1 MPSPDRSRR
10 VVRGMQDATR
20 PHRATPPLLA
30 TLALVAMLG
39 APTANAAE
47 DAGFRYRAPIEVG
60 RSAPFIELALG
71 PEAYAHAAQPGLR
84 DLRVVDARGERV
96 PHALLGARSELRAS
110 EQAHPA
116 TLYPLPARPDAS
128 GTWQAPVEVV
138 VDGDRVRVRR
148 GAGAAADAPA
158 AHAGSTGAAI
168 AGRAPDAAA
177 VADAGASGSAA
188 TAGLEHGVSPGGW
201 IVDLGERKAE
211 EPVPRWLRLRWSG
224 PAEFTAGFR
233 FETSDDLRI
242 WRAGGSGQVM
252 ALASPTGPLTQP
264 SIALPPAPGR
274 FVRLLWNEP
283 RGAPVLAGADVV
295 TTAHDRVAIDAP
307 DEIAFAPVATPA
319 DRATLAAPAAD
330 ALYFDLGGVL
340 PLVRVALRF
349 SAGTHVAPVRLQG
362 RDRAEDAWRDLG
374 QGVFYRLERAGE
386 VATAPPL
393 ALERSVRFVRV
404 VPDPRAA
411 ALEGA
416 GTRLVVQA
424 QLERLVFA
432 AQGEPPYA
440 LLAGAAQAPAG
451 ALPVATLVP
460 DLAQERARFGLAR
473 LGAWIENEA
482 VARRLEAERRA
493 AQWRPWLLW
502 SVLLLGIAGLGF
514 MVWRLAAAARAP
526 ARSATRSD
534 TD

>member
-1 MPSPDRSRR
+1 VRSPDTSRR
-10 VVRGMQDATR
+10 GQRSTS
-20 PHRATPPLLA
+20 RATPSLLA
-30 TLALVAMLG
+30 ALMLLTSLAVAG
-39 APTANAAE
+39 VDAAE
-47 DAGFRYRAPIEVG
+47 EAAFRYRAPIEVE
-60 RSAPFIELALG
+60 RSAPFIELALA
-71 PEAYAHAAQPGLR
+71 PDAYARSAQPGLR
-84 DLRVVDARGERV
+84 DLRIVDARGARV

-110 EQAHPA
+110 EQSQPA
-116 TLYPLPARPDAS
+116 MLYPLPARPDAS

-148 GAGAAADAPA
+148 GAGAAADATA
-158 AHAGSTGAAI
+158 AGTGS
-168 AGRAPDAAA
+168 AAA
-177 VADAGASGSAA
+177 AATAIASGSGAGA
-188 TAGLEHGVSPGGW
+188 TAVAAPGGSLSPGGW
-201 IVDLGERKAE
+201 IVDLGERKPE
-211 EPVPRWLRLRWSG
+211 DPVPRWLRLRWSG

-242 WRAGGSGQVM
+242 WRGGGTGQVM
-252 ALASPTGPLTQP
+252 ALASPAGPLTQP
-264 SIALPPAPGR
+264 SIALPPSPGR
-274 FVRLLWNEP
+274 FVRLLWSEP
-283 RGAPVLAGADVV
+283 RGAPVLTGADVV

-307 DEIAFAPVATPA
+307 DEIVLAPVAAPA

-340 PLVRVALRF
+340 PALRVGLRF
-349 SAGTHVAPVRLQG
+349 ARGTHVAPVRLQG
-362 RDRAEDAWRDLG
+362 RDQADDAWRDLA

-386 VATAPPL
+386 VATAPL
-393 ALERSVRFVRV
+393 LTVDRSVRFVRV

-411 ALEGA
+411 ALDGA
-416 GTRLVVQA
+416 GTQLVVQA

-460 DLAQERARFGLAR
+460 DLANERARFGLAR

-482 VARRLEAERRA
+482 VARRLQAERRA

-502 SVLLLGIAGLGF
+502 TVLLFGIAGLGF
-514 MVWRLAAAARAP
+514 MVWRLAASGREP
-526 ARSATRSD
+526 ARGASRPDAD
-534 TD
+534 

>member
-1 MPSPDRSRR
+1 MH
-10 VVRGMQDATR
+10 R
-20 PHRATPPLLA
+20 PTLPLLA
-30 TLALVAMLG
+30 TLSVVALLG
-39 APTANAAE
+39 APTARAAD
-47 DAGFRYRAPIEVG
+47 DAGFRYRAPIDVE

-71 PEAYAHAAQPGLR
+71 PAAYARAAQPGLR
-84 DLRVVDARGERV
+84 DLRVVDARGQRV
-96 PHALLGARSELRAS
+96 PHALLGARSELRTS
-110 EQAHPA
+110 EQSHPA
-116 TLYPLPARPDAS
+116 MLYPLPARPDAS
-128 GTWQAPVEVV
+128 GTWSAPVEVV

-148 GAGAAADAPA
+148 GAGATAEAPA
-158 AHAGSTGAAI
+158 GVARSTGAAG
-168 AGRAPDAAA
+168 AGAASSAAA
-177 VADAGASGSAA
+177 VAVAGASGSAA
-188 TAGLEHGVSPGGW
+188 TAAPDAAVSPGGW
-201 IVDLGERKAE
+201 IVDLGERQPE
-211 EPVPRWLRLRWSG
+211 DPVPRWLRLRWSG

-233 FETSDDLRI
+233 FETSDDLRT

-252 ALASPTGPLTQP
+252 ALASPTGPFTQP

-283 RGAPVLAGADVV
+283 RSAPVLAGADVV
-295 TTAHDRVAIDAP
+295 TTARDRVALDAP

-349 SAGTHVAPVRLQG
+349 DAGTQVAPVRLQG
-362 RDRAEDAWRDLG
+362 RDRADDAWRDLA

-393 ALERSVRFVRV
+393 AVERSVRFVRV

-411 ALEGA
+411 ALDGA

-440 LLAGAAQAPAG
+440 LLAGAAQAAAG
-451 ALPVATLVP
+451 ALPAATLVP
-460 DLAQERARFGLAR
+460 DFAHERARFGLAR

-493 AQWRPWLLW
+493 AEWRPWLLW
-502 SVLLLGIAGLGF
+502 SVLLLGIAALGF
-514 MVWRLAAAARAP
+514 MVWRLAAAGRAP

-534 TD
+534 SD